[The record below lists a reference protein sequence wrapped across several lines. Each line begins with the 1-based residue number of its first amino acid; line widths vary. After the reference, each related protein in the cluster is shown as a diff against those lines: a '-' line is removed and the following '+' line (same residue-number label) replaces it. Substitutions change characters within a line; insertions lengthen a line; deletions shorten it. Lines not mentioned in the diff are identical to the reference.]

1 MHMDEPKLTCITDF
15 IINYLNNVLNINILL
30 VTIGLVLLFWTF
42 KASNQEIKNQ
52 WWLVLISL
60 SILLGI
66 FSIIQNIIIYRELI
80 DEITKTSLGGKVD
93 LTKPLTKLDIVFYID
108 ILIISLLLISFFGIK
123 NEKNS

>member
-1 MHMDEPKLTCITDF
+1 MDESKLTCITDF

-30 VTIGLVLLFWTF
+30 VTIGLALLFWTF

-52 WWLVLISL
+52 WWLALISL

-93 LTKPLTKLDIVFYID
+93 LTKPLTKLDIIFYID
-108 ILIISLLLISFFGIK
+108 ILIISLLLMSFFGIK

>member
-1 MHMDEPKLTCITDF
+1 MDEPKLTCITDF